1 LVKIT
6 FERRGGE
13 QMSSILKAFLNIV
26 NNNKININTLKS
38 GNNRANNMGDGLEAF
53 IKDMFAGTINETNE
67 QSKLSKFTQIYS
79 YNGNKNN
86 PPDLILK
93 NSDAI
98 KN

>member
-1 LVKIT
+1 
-6 FERRGGE
+6 
-13 QMSSILKAFLNIV
+13 MSSILKAFLNIV